1 MMSPLLA
8 ENLFHRPCNMIQK
21 VFFITLIGLLL
32 KQIKL
37 RFLEGE
43 SPTLIVIW
51 AINLK
56 IQIQK
61 QGDTA

>member
-1 MMSPLLA
+1 
-8 ENLFHRPCNMIQK
+8 MIQK

-37 RFLEGE
+37 TFLEAE

-51 AINLK
+51 EINLK

>member
-1 MMSPLLA
+1 
-8 ENLFHRPCNMIQK
+8 MIQK